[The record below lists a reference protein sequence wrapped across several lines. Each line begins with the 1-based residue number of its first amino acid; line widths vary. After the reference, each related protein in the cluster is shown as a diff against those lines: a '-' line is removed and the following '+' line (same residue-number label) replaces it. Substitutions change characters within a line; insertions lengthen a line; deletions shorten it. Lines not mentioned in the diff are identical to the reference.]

1 MIVTNWLWN
10 FLQRR
15 AFRRL
20 SKDTIYFQKGETP
33 YWHSKREVSN
43 FLMDVQ
49 MGARSCNRGAEI
61 IVKAFDDFEIAYQ
74 DLRKHCE
81 AQGADTRMIYT
92 GEGKARWMVDQN
104 SVKGEK

>member
-1 MIVTNWLWN
+1 MIVTNWIWN
-10 FLQRR
+10 FMQRR

-61 IVKAFDDFEIAYQ
+61 IVKAFDDFDRAYVEMAAFCKRHGLDPTRLPDGSFLADKE
-74 DLRKHCE
+74 DL
-81 AQGADTRMIYT
+81 
-92 GEGKARWMVDQN
+92 
-104 SVKGEK
+104 